1 MYSNMV
7 EDMLQLT
14 KLQYGPTLECECK
27 VFKKVI
33 FSCTNKCFLTKHISW
48 KCFKKCSSKKKWFDK
63 EYHRVRKC
71 LMILDVVKDKENGQ
85 KHLLEYKRLVQ
96 RKRRIL
102 EVTQQFL
109 LTQEKAHARTK
120 IWGHLKGKFVES
132 YGDIT
137 LLDLSMQCN
146 NFYELYLLPKR

>member
-1 MYSNMV
+1 
-7 EDMLQLT
+7 
-14 KLQYGPTLECECK
+14 
-27 VFKKVI
+27 
-33 FSCTNKCFLTKHISW
+33 
-48 KCFKKCSSKKKWFDK
+48 
-63 EYHRVRKC
+63 
-71 LMILDVVKDKENGQ
+71 MILDVVKDKENGQ

-137 LLDLSMQCN
+137 LLDISMHCKTI
-146 NFYELYLLPKR
+146 YELLSSRKMVCYGSLSNMPPFNTI